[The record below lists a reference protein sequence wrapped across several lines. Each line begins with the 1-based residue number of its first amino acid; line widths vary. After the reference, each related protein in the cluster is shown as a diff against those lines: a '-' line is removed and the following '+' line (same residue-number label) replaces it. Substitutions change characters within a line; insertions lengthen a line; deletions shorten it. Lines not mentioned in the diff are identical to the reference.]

1 MSTLSLLDDIPTGDI
16 HLQYYVTSKLPEQDG
31 ILRWNFTR
39 TTSDSSTILFNKY
52 ECTGHRVIY
61 YESAIVVRRW
71 MILITT
77 GDSLEGF
84 KKYCSNDCNPYVLDD
99 VLDDVLDVTS
109 PFSPAKPCHQQ
120 NIESI
125 CRMFLCRKMLKTPP
139 RHGFSQVPPKELI
152 ARCHGID
159 DDHLDIITCNY
170 LPLQPFIKSNNIGSH
185 GKADIQ
191 QWIRKYATSTIR
203 AGKLDLGHVRCVDNT
218 VNLVHF
224 VRGAESCNILDLVNR
239 AYQSATYYF
248 NNAPMTQTFIR
259 DMIVKEPVASGVRL
273 GCKHEP
279 YIGYMLIILTNKY
292 KPEKGSPIKLLSI
305 YSRLILIALCHYL
318 RELSIPLS
326 IQFAESD

>member
-1 MSTLSLLDDIPTGDI
+1 MSRISLLDEIPTGDI
-16 HLQYYVTSKLPEQDG
+16 QLQYYVTRKLPEHDG
-31 ILRWNFTR
+31 ILRWNFTQ

-52 ECTGHRVIY
+52 ECTGHQVICS
-61 YESAIVVRRW
+61 ESAIIVRRW

-99 VLDDVLDVTS
+99 VLDD
-109 PFSPAKPCHQQ
+109 PFKPCHQQ
-120 NIESI
+120 DTESI
-125 CRMFLCRKMLKTPP
+125 CRMFLCKKMLRKPP
-139 RHGFSQVPPKELI
+139 RYGFPQVPPKELI

-159 DDHLDIITCNY
+159 DVQLDIITCNY
-170 LPLQPFIKSNNIGSH
+170 LPLEPFIKSNNIGAH
-185 GKADIQ
+185 GKADIH
-191 QWIRKYATSTIR
+191 QWIRKYATSTVR
-203 AGKLDLGHVRCVDNT
+203 AGKLDLGHIRCVDNT

-259 DMIVKEPVASGVRL
+259 DMIVKEPVAAGVRL
-273 GCKHEP
+273 GYKAEP

-292 KPEKGSPIKLLSI
+292 KPEKGSPIKMLSI
-305 YSRLILIALCHYL
+305 HSRLILIALCNYL